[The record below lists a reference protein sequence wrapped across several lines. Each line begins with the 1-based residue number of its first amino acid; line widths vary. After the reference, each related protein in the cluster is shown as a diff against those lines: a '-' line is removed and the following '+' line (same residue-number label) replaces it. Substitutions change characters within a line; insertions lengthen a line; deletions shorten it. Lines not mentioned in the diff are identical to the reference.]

1 MTKTAL
7 VTGAVEG
14 MGRLMA
20 RKLAQQ
26 GWVVFAGVLPGAD
39 TTALTQGVTLHAI
52 DQDVS
57 DDHSVR
63 QSEQQIASILN
74 GQGLNLVINN
84 AGIANMGQ
92 GVVEGLDIEAAK
104 RMFEINTWGQVR
116 IAQAFLPHMRKAAPD
131 AKMINFGSGAVVVNP
146 PGAGAYNMSKHAV
159 TGMTGTLRHELAAF
173 GMQAT
178 TIFPGG
184 VKTAMTA
191 NSHETTKQ
199 VFENVPQNVR
209 EVYEPVLGDTIM
221 KVLPDMLEKSG
232 NDPEYLTDEVLK
244 IAMKKK
250 LKPTYLVGKDVN
262 AMKPLRLLT
271 EGMIEKLIR
280 GQFKIPSKAQ

>member
-20 RKLAQQ
+20 RKLAQK
-26 GWVVFAGVLPGAD
+26 GWTVFAGVLPGAD
-39 TTALTQGVTLHAI
+39 VSALLDGVSLHAI
-52 DQDVS
+52 EQDVS

-92 GVVEGLDIEAAK
+92 GVVEGFDIEAAK

-116 IAQAFLPHMRKAAPD
+116 IAQAFLPYLRKAAPD

-159 TGMTGTLRHELAAF
+159 YGMTGTLRHELAAF
-173 GMQAT
+173 GVQAT
-178 TIFPGG
+178 AIFPGG

-199 VFENVPQNVR
+199 VFAKVPEAIR
-209 EVYEPVLGDTIM
+209 AVYEPVLGDTIM

-244 IAMKKK
+244 IAEKKK
-250 LKPTYLVGKDVN
+250 LKPSYLVGKDVN

-271 EGMIEKLIR
+271 EGALESLVR
-280 GQFKIPSKAQ
+280 GQFKIPTKAK

>member
-1 MTKTAL
+1 MTKNAL

-20 RKLAQQ
+20 RKLAQR
-26 GWVVFAGVLPGAD
+26 GWTVFAGVLPGAD
-39 TTALTQGVTLHAI
+39 TAALTEGLSLHAI
-52 DQDVS
+52 EQDVS

-74 GQGLNLVINN
+74 GQGLHLVINN
-84 AGIANMGQ
+84 AGIANLGQ
-92 GVVEGLDIEAAK
+92 GVIEGFDIEKAK

-116 IAQAFLPHMRKAAPD
+116 VAQAFLPHMRKVAPD
-131 AKMINFGSGAVVVNP
+131 SKMINFGSGAVVVNP

-159 TGMTGTLRHELAAF
+159 YGMTATLRHEIAAF

-191 NSHETTKQ
+191 NSHETTKA
-199 VFENVPQNVR
+199 VFANVPENVR
-209 EVYEPVLGDTIM
+209 AVYEPILGDTIT
-221 KVLPDMLEKSG
+221 KVLPDMLVKSG
-232 NDPEYLTDEVLK
+232 NDPDYLTDEVLK
-244 IAMKKK
+244 IAEKKK
-250 LKPTYLVGKDVN
+250 LKPSYLVGKDVN

-271 EGMIEKLIR
+271 EGALEKLIR
-280 GQFKIPSKAQ
+280 GQFKIPTKA